1 MMILNDEKLNLM
13 IGNEA
18 EIVTHFFYSTLYWR
32 VLISIVKKK
41 HIIKRI
47 QIGKKEIKLSSL
59 ADNVSMYKDNPK
71 NLQKAY

>member
-13 IGNEA
+13 IGNKT

-47 QIGKKEIKLSSL
+47 QIRKKETELSLL